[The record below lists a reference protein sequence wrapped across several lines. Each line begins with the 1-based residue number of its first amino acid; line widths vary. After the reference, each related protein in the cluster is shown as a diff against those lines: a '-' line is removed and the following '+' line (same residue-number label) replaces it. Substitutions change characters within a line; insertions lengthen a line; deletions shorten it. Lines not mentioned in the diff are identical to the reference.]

1 MIKTI
6 LKIGSGF
13 FLGGITYLISRKSF
27 EKEKEYNEI
36 INGESSQ
43 TLQLFQLL
51 LQRSQEIT
59 IELYNQSKQIINE

>member
-1 MIKTI
+1 MTM
-6 LKIGSGF
+6 
-13 FLGGITYLISRKSF
+13 KSIF

-43 TLQLFQLL
+43 TLRLFQLL